1 MRSFKSSV
9 QWGGDRRKKKKTTQ
23 ELKGLI
29 IYSLSRRAGV
39 SLGVPKLSIK
49 RLKDAT
55 AVLIWKTPAA
65 NACEGSCCRRTGGK
79 PPDSM
84 SRKLISYPRLSF
96 ALPPF
101 FLLVSSYV
109 LRLAFN
115 PTVSVLLLQILSQK
129 EGHIYLP
136 SLPNMLL

>member
-29 IYSLSRRAGV
+29 TYSLSRRAGV

-101 FLLVSSYV
+101 LSPRIFVCASFGVQPYCVSLVASNSQSKGGTYISSE
-109 LRLAFN
+109 
-115 PTVSVLLLQILSQK
+115 SS
-129 EGHIYLP
+129 
-136 SLPNMLL
+136 